1 MTNSSFRSNP
11 TAAIVLA
18 AICAIAAV
26 IVALLDVPVWLR
38 VLPAALAV
46 VAALAALAACASQKQ
61 QIGETIAV
69 LKRLQA
75 GDFEA
80 RLVRVTTGGQLGE
93 LMWGVNDF
101 ADRTDAYVRESRA
114 SLDAVT
120 KRIYYRHV
128 IETGMQGAFK
138 QAAATINNATGAME
152 QKVTEFGA
160 ATERFES
167 MAASVVARVRAA
179 AERLKGTV
187 DSLNK
192 ATSHTNHRAAAVATA
207 SAQASASLQSVAAAT
222 EELTSSIGEINRQAR
237 HSNEIVKTA
246 TESTD
251 SGHKQVEGLVSS
263 ADKIGEVVRLIRE
276 IAEQTNL
283 LALNATIEAARA
295 GEAGK
300 GFAVVAGEVKS
311 LANQTAGATDDIT
324 GQVGTIQT
332 AVDHVATAIR
342 TVKEIM
348 GSINDAS
355 AAIASSLTEQSS
367 ATGEIARNVEQA
379 SAGASEVARN
389 VADVRE
395 AMGEIDRSTQDL
407 LEATRDLETQSDHLG
422 AELGSFLGE
431 LKKVV

>member
-1 MTNSSFRSNP
+1 MINSSFRFNP
-11 TAAIVLA
+11 SAGIILATALSIIAGILA
-18 AICAIAAV
+18 
-26 IVALLDVPVWLR
+26 LFDVPVWAQI
-38 VLPAALAV
+38 LPAALA
-46 VAALAALAACASQKQ
+46 ALSALCALGAQTNARH
-61 QIGETIAV
+61 QINQTIDV
-69 LKRLQA
+69 LKKLQA

-80 RLVRVTTGGQLGE
+80 RLTQVRPRGQLGE
-93 LMWGVNDF
+93 LMWAVNDF
-101 ADRTDAYVRESRA
+101 ADRADAYVRESRA

-128 IETGMQGAFK
+128 IETGMQGSFK
-138 QAAATINNATGAME
+138 QAASIINNATGAME
-152 QKVTEFGA
+152 QKVKEFGTA
-160 ATERFES
+160 AERFEA
-167 MAASVVARVRAA
+167 MAASVVQRVRAA

-187 DSLNK
+187 DSLNN
-192 ATSHTNHRAAAVATA
+192 ATTHTNRRAAAVATA

-237 HSNEIVKTA
+237 HSVEIVKTA
-246 TESTD
+246 TASTD
-251 SGHKQVEGLVSS
+251 SGNQQVEGLVSS

-324 GQVGTIQT
+324 GQVGTIQA
-332 AVDHVATAIR
+332 AVDHVATSMR

-379 SAGASEVARN
+379 SAGASEVAQN
-389 VADVRE
+389 VADVRQ
-395 AMGEIDRSTQDL
+395 AMSEIDHSTQEL
-407 LEATRDLETQSDHLG
+407 LEATQDLEAQSDHLR
-422 AELGSFLGE
+422 AELGSFLTE

>member
-1 MTNSSFRSNP
+1 MVCG
-11 TAAIVLA
+11 VLA
-18 AICAIAAV
+18 AVLAAMDLP
-26 IVALLDVPVWLR
+26 IWLR
-38 VLPAALAV
+38 VLPILTGILAGAVALQVWAV
-46 VAALAALAACASQKQ
+46 VRQ
-61 QIGETIAV
+61 QIAQATTT

-80 RLVRVTTGGQLGE
+80 RLTHVRACAQLGE
-93 LMWGVNDF
+93 LMWAVNDF

-120 KRIYYRHV
+120 QRIYYRHV
-128 IETGMQGAFK
+128 IETGMHGAFK
-138 QAAATINNATGAME
+138 QAAATINNATSAME
-152 QKVTEFGA
+152 QKVREFSS
-160 ATERFES
+160 TTDRFES
-167 MAASVVARVRAA
+167 MAASVVERVHAA

-187 DSLNK
+187 GQLNN
-192 ATSHTNHRAAAVATA
+192 ATTQTNQRAAAVATA
-207 SAQASASLQSVAAAT
+207 SAQATASLQSVAAAT

-237 HSNEIVKTA
+237 HSVEIVKTA
-246 TESTD
+246 TTSTD
-251 SGHKQVEGLVSS
+251 SGHQEVEGLVTS

-324 GQVGTIQT
+324 GQVGAIQT
-332 AVDHVATAIR
+332 AVDNVATAIR

-348 GSINDAS
+348 GSINEAS

-367 ATGEIARNVEQA
+367 ATDEIARNVEQA
-379 SAGASEVARN
+379 SAGATEVARN
-389 VADVRE
+389 VAEVRQ
-395 AMGEIDRSTQDL
+395 AMGEIDQSTQDL
-407 LEATRDLETQSDHLG
+407 MEATRDLETQSNHLG